1 MKYLGQDPTD
11 EELDNYLKDLDPEQA
26 GTIDFMAM
34 IKLFTKA
41 VKDDDTID
49 ELMAVLL

>member
-1 MKYLGQDPTD
+1 
-11 EELDNYLKDLDPEQA
+11 
-26 GTIDFMAM
+26 MAM

-49 ELMAVLL
+49 ELMAVLLECNIVI